1 VTLRDYVA
9 GVRRRWYV
17 VVAFVIVGLA
27 SSFIT
32 NAAAPPPV
40 TAGAPGLYSA
50 TVILLGPPGPTSGV
64 GSLSTLAA
72 LTKIGEIPVR
82 VAEELDRGDD
92 PKDLAAHIAVI
103 ADPSTGLMTI
113 SALTAELKEAK
124 LLANAFADEL
134 VEYQSSTDNAFAEQS
149 PLAGSLEIIDRGAPH
164 EGRPV
169 ETIDTGGAQA
179 GEAAQAVVY
188 FAEAEA
194 ADEDRPEDVPLAE
207 SGWTVPGGHPV
218 RLVISGG
225 SGFILG
231 LALVL
236 LLERF
241 DPKLRSRHTTE
252 AHFSYPMVT
261 EIPAMSRKE
270 LQAPGP
276 VLGAPQSASADAFR
290 LLRAGLRSNLPQRAN
305 GNGRLH
311 DAGPKVILVTSPGRN
326 EGKTTVATNLAA
338 AYSEVGE
345 RAIILSCD
353 LRDPEIDHQL
363 GVEPSD
369 RLADELRPPAGEPM
383 TLRRFAVAGDKPERP
398 AQILASKGM
407 RQAIADAR
415 RDADVVVIDTPSLLV
430 TSDPTLLFPEVD
442 AVLVVAHASKTSI
455 DRADVADE
463 MLRRLDAPVAGIV
476 LNGVNKKSHHYGYY
490 YAYRDPKSDGTKGF
504 PRLARHHTDA

>member
-1 VTLRDYVA
+1 
-9 GVRRRWYV
+9 
-17 VVAFVIVGLA
+17 VIVGLA
-27 SSFIT
+27 SSFVT
-32 NAAAPPPV
+32 SAAAPPPE

-92 PKDLAAHIAVI
+92 PKDLAAHIAVV

-124 LLANAFADEL
+124 ILANAFADEL

-169 ETIDTGGAQA
+169 ETIDAGGAQA

-188 FAEAEA
+188 VAEAEA
-194 ADEDRPEDVPLAE
+194 ADEDRPDEVPLAE

-236 LLERF
+236 LLDRF

-270 LQAPGP
+270 LQSPGP

-290 LLRAGLRSNLPQRAN
+290 LLRAGLRSNRVGGPPQ
-305 GNGRLH
+305 
-311 DAGPKVILVTSPGRN
+311 VILVTSPGRN

-345 RAIILSCD
+345 KAIILSCD
-353 LRDPEIDHQL
+353 LRDPEIDNQL

-369 RLADELRPPAGEPM
+369 RLADELRPPGGAPM
-383 TLRRFAVAGDKPERP
+383 TVRRFAVAGDKPERP

-407 RQAIADAR
+407 HQAIAEAR

-430 TSDPTLLFPEVD
+430 TSDPALLFPEAD

-463 MLRRLDAPVAGIV
+463 MLRRLGAPVAGIV

-490 YAYRDPKSDGTKGF
+490 YAYRDPKADGTKGF